1 MMKPGSLCRTI
12 LGLGGRNKEAGKEI
26 KKGGSKK
33 LYDCEG
39 VAGMTESKGITIEQ
53 IEIDRIRPNPYQP
66 RKKFSIIAIEELA
79 LSIKE
84 YGVLQPITVKRMN
97 NGFFELIAGERR
109 VKAAKLAGLKVIPS
123 IIMEILD
130 EDSAIIA
137 LIENLQRE
145 DLNFFEEAEG
155 YASLMND
162 YGLTQEQVAKKVG
175 KNQSTIANKI
185 RLLRLP
191 REVKEYIIQNGLT
204 ERHARALLKIPEKEI
219 QIALIARIAEKNL
232 RVKDAEDLVERILD
246 KLSARKEDM
255 TQEDVNRNIR
265 GAINYRIYV
274 NTIKNAYRAII
285 QSGIQAEFSQR
296 DSGEYVEVVVKIPK
310 SKAVSSG

>member
-1 MMKPGSLCRTI
+1 
-12 LGLGGRNKEAGKEI
+12 
-26 KKGGSKK
+26 
-33 LYDCEG
+33 
-39 VAGMTESKGITIEQ
+39 MTESNSPVIEQ

-66 RKKFSIIAIEELA
+66 RKRFSHIAIEELA

-84 YGVLQPITVKRMN
+84 YGVLQPIAVKRMN
-97 NGFFELIAGERR
+97 DGFFELIAGERR
-109 VKAAKLAGLKVIPS
+109 VKAAKLAGFKNIPA
-123 IIMEILD
+123 IVMEILD
-130 EDSAIIA
+130 EDSTIIA

-204 ERHARALLKIPEKEI
+204 ERHARALLKIPEKDI
-219 QIALIARIAEKNL
+219 QIALASRIVEKNL
-232 RVKDAEDLVERILD
+232 RVKDAEELVERILD
-246 KLSARKEDM
+246 KLSAR
-255 TQEDVNRNIR
+255 R
-265 GAINYRIYV
+265 RIC
-274 NTIKNAYRAII
+274 
-285 QSGIQAEFSQR
+285 
-296 DSGEYVEVVVKIPK
+296 PK
-310 SKAVSSG
+310 RI

>member
-1 MMKPGSLCRTI
+1 
-12 LGLGGRNKEAGKEI
+12 
-26 KKGGSKK
+26 
-33 LYDCEG
+33 
-39 VAGMTESKGITIEQ
+39 MTESNSPVIEQ

-66 RKKFSIIAIEELA
+66 RKRFSHIAIEELA

-84 YGVLQPITVKRMN
+84 YGVLQPIAVKRMN
-97 NGFFELIAGERR
+97 DGFFELIAGERR
-109 VKAAKLAGLKVIPS
+109 VKAAKLAGFKNIPA
-123 IIMEILD
+123 IVMEILD
-130 EDSAIIA
+130 EDSTIIA

-219 QIALIARIAEKNL
+219 QIALASRIVEKNL
-232 RVKDAEDLVERILD
+232 RVKDAEELVERILD
-246 KLSARKEDM
+246 KLSAKKEDM
-255 TQEDVNRNIR
+255 PQEDINRNIR
-265 GAINYRIYV
+265 GSVNYRIYV
-274 NTIKNAYRAII
+274 NTLKNAYRAII

-296 DSGEYVEVVVKIPK
+296 DSGEYIEVVVKIPK
-310 SKAVSSG
+310 SKALSSG

>member
-1 MMKPGSLCRTI
+1 
-12 LGLGGRNKEAGKEI
+12 
-26 KKGGSKK
+26 
-33 LYDCEG
+33 
-39 VAGMTESKGITIEQ
+39 MTEGNSPAIEQ

-66 RKKFSIIAIEELA
+66 RKRFNHIAIEELA

-84 YGVLQPITVKRMN
+84 YGVLQPIAVKRMN
-97 NGFFELIAGERR
+97 GGFFELIAGERR
-109 VKAAKLAGLKVIPS
+109 VKAAKLAGLKNIPA
-123 IIMEILD
+123 IVMEILD
-130 EDSAIIA
+130 EDSTIIA

-175 KNQSTIANKI
+175 KKQSTIANKI

-219 QIALIARIAEKNL
+219 QMALVSRIVEKNL
-232 RVKDAEDLVERILD
+232 RVKDAEELVERILD
-246 KLSARKEDM
+246 KLSERKEDM
-255 TQEDVNRNIR
+255 PQEDINRNIR

-274 NTIKNAYRAII
+274 NTLKNAYRAII

-296 DSGEYVEVVVKIPK
+296 DSGEYIEVVVKIPK
-310 SKAVSSG
+310 SKALSSG

>member
-1 MMKPGSLCRTI
+1 
-12 LGLGGRNKEAGKEI
+12 
-26 KKGGSKK
+26 
-33 LYDCEG
+33 
-39 VAGMTESKGITIEQ
+39 MTESNSPVIEL

-66 RKKFSIIAIEELA
+66 RKRFNHIAIEELA

-84 YGVLQPITVKRMN
+84 YGVLQPIAVKRMN
-97 NGFFELIAGERR
+97 DGFFELIAGERR
-109 VKAAKLAGLKVIPS
+109 VKAAKLAGLKNIPA
-123 IIMEILD
+123 IVMEILD
-130 EDSAIIA
+130 EDSTIIA

-191 REVKEYIIQNGLT
+191 REVKDYIVQNGLT
-204 ERHARALLKIPEKEI
+204 ERHARALLKIPDKEI
-219 QIALIARIAEKNL
+219 QMALVSRIVEKNL
-232 RVKDAEDLVERILD
+232 RVKDAEELIERVLD
-246 KLSARKEDM
+246 KLSERKEDIP
-255 TQEDVNRNIR
+255 QEDINRNIR

-274 NTIKNAYRAII
+274 NTLKNAYRAII

-296 DSGEYVEVVVKIPK
+296 DSGEYIEVVVKIPK
-310 SKAVSSG
+310 SKALSSG

>member
-1 MMKPGSLCRTI
+1 
-12 LGLGGRNKEAGKEI
+12 
-26 KKGGSKK
+26 
-33 LYDCEG
+33 
-39 VAGMTESKGITIEQ
+39 MTERKDTIVEMVE
-53 IEIDRIRPNPYQP
+53 IERIRPNPYQP
-66 RKKFSIIAIEELA
+66 RKKFNNMAIEELA

-84 YGVLQPITVKRMN
+84 YGVLQPIAVKRMSD
-97 NGFFELIAGERR
+97 GYFELIAGERR
-109 VKAAKLAGLKVIPS
+109 VKAARLAGLEFIPA
-123 IIMEILD
+123 IVMEILD

-162 YGLTQEQVAKKVG
+162 YALTQEQIAKKVG

-191 REVKEYIIQNGLT
+191 REVQEYIIQNGLT

-219 QIALIARIAEKNL
+219 QMNLLTRIAEKNL
-232 RVKDAEDLVERILD
+232 RVKDTEDLVEKVLE
-246 KLSARKEDM
+246 KLSVRQD
-255 TQEDVNRNIR
+255 DVTCEEINRSIR
-265 GAINYRIYV
+265 GTINYRIYV

-310 SKAVSSG
+310 SRAVSTG

>member
-1 MMKPGSLCRTI
+1 
-12 LGLGGRNKEAGKEI
+12 
-26 KKGGSKK
+26 
-33 LYDCEG
+33 
-39 VAGMTESKGITIEQ
+39 MTESNSPVIEL

-66 RKKFSIIAIEELA
+66 RKRFNHIAIEELA

-84 YGVLQPITVKRMN
+84 YGVLQPIAVKRMN
-97 NGFFELIAGERR
+97 DGFFELIAGERR
-109 VKAAKLAGLKVIPS
+109 VKAAKLAGLKNIPA
-123 IIMEILD
+123 IVMEILD
-130 EDSAIIA
+130 EDSTIIA

-191 REVKEYIIQNGLT
+191 REVKDYIAQNGLT

-219 QIALIARIAEKNL
+219 QMALVSRIVEKNL
-232 RVKDAEDLVERILD
+232 RVKDAEDLVERVLD
-246 KLSARKEDM
+246 KLSERKEDIP
-255 TQEDVNRNIR
+255 QEDINRNIR

-274 NTIKNAYRAII
+274 NTLKNAYRAII

-296 DSGEYVEVVVKIPK
+296 DSGEYIEVVVKIPK
-310 SKAVSSG
+310 SKALSSG

>member
-1 MMKPGSLCRTI
+1 
-12 LGLGGRNKEAGKEI
+12 
-26 KKGGSKK
+26 
-33 LYDCEG
+33 
-39 VAGMTESKGITIEQ
+39 MTEGNSPAIEQ

-66 RKKFSIIAIEELA
+66 RKRFNHIAIEELA

-84 YGVLQPITVKRMN
+84 YGVLQPIAVKRMN
-97 NGFFELIAGERR
+97 DGFFELIAGERR
-109 VKAAKLAGLKVIPS
+109 VKAAKLAGLKNIPA
-123 IIMEILD
+123 IVMEILD
-130 EDSAIIA
+130 EDSTIIA

-219 QIALIARIAEKNL
+219 QMALVSRIVEKNL
-232 RVKDAEDLVERILD
+232 RVKDAEELVERVLD
-246 KLSARKEDM
+246 KLSERKEDM
-255 TQEDVNRNIR
+255 PQEDINRNIR

-274 NTIKNAYRAII
+274 NTLKNAYRAII

-296 DSGEYVEVVVKIPK
+296 DSGEYIEVVVKIPK
-310 SKAVSSG
+310 SKALSSG

>member
-1 MMKPGSLCRTI
+1 
-12 LGLGGRNKEAGKEI
+12 
-26 KKGGSKK
+26 
-33 LYDCEG
+33 
-39 VAGMTESKGITIEQ
+39 MTENNSPVIEQ

-66 RKKFSIIAIEELA
+66 RKRFNHIAIEELA

-84 YGVLQPITVKRMN
+84 YGVLQPIAVKRMN
-97 NGFFELIAGERR
+97 DGYYELIAGERR
-109 VKAAKLAGLKVIPS
+109 VKAAKLAGLKNIPA
-123 IIMEILD
+123 IVMEILD
-130 EDSAIIA
+130 EDSTIIA

-155 YASLMND
+155 YATLMND

-191 REVKEYIIQNGLT
+191 KEIKEYIIQNGLS

-219 QIALIARIAEKNL
+219 QMALVSRIAEKNL
-232 RVKDAEDLVERILD
+232 RVKDAEDLVERVLD

-255 TQEDVNRNIR
+255 PKEDINRNIR

-274 NTIKNAYRAII
+274 NTLKNAYRAII

-296 DSGEYVEVVVKIPK
+296 DSGEYIEVVVKIPK
-310 SKAVSSG
+310 SKALSSG

>member
-1 MMKPGSLCRTI
+1 
-12 LGLGGRNKEAGKEI
+12 
-26 KKGGSKK
+26 
-33 LYDCEG
+33 
-39 VAGMTESKGITIEQ
+39 MTESNSPVIEQ

-66 RKKFSIIAIEELA
+66 RKRFSHIAIEELA

-84 YGVLQPITVKRMN
+84 YGVLQPIAVKRMN
-97 NGFFELIAGERR
+97 DGFFELIAGERR
-109 VKAAKLAGLKVIPS
+109 VKAAKLAGFKNIPA
-123 IIMEILD
+123 IVMEILD
-130 EDSAIIA
+130 EDSTIIA

-204 ERHARALLKIPEKEI
+204 ERHARALLKIPEKDI
-219 QIALIARIAEKNL
+219 QIALASRIVEKNL
-232 RVKDAEDLVERILD
+232 RVKDAEELVERILD
-246 KLSARKEDM
+246 KLSAKKEDM
-255 TQEDVNRNIR
+255 PQEDINRNIR
-265 GAINYRIYV
+265 GSVNYRIYV
-274 NTIKNAYRAII
+274 NTLKNAYRAII

-296 DSGEYVEVVVKIPK
+296 DSGEYIEVVVKIPK
-310 SKAVSSG
+310 SKALSSG

>member
-1 MMKPGSLCRTI
+1 
-12 LGLGGRNKEAGKEI
+12 
-26 KKGGSKK
+26 
-33 LYDCEG
+33 
-39 VAGMTESKGITIEQ
+39 MTEGNSSVIEQ

-66 RKKFSIIAIEELA
+66 RKRFNNIAIEELA

-84 YGVLQPITVKRMN
+84 YGVLQPIAVKRMN
-97 NGFFELIAGERR
+97 DGFFELIAGERR
-109 VKAAKLAGLKVIPS
+109 VKAAKLAGLKNVPAIV
-123 IIMEILD
+123 MEILD
-130 EDSAIIA
+130 EDSTIIA

-219 QIALIARIAEKNL
+219 QMALVSRIAEKNL
-232 RVKDAEDLVERILD
+232 RVKDAEDLVERVLD

-255 TQEDVNRNIR
+255 PQDDINKNIK

-274 NTIKNAYRAII
+274 NTLKNAYRAII

-296 DSGEYVEVVVKIPK
+296 DSGEYIEVVVKIPK
-310 SKAVSSG
+310 SKALSSG

>member
-1 MMKPGSLCRTI
+1 
-12 LGLGGRNKEAGKEI
+12 
-26 KKGGSKK
+26 
-33 LYDCEG
+33 
-39 VAGMTESKGITIEQ
+39 MTEGNSPAIEQ

-66 RKKFSIIAIEELA
+66 RKRFNNIAIEELA

-84 YGVLQPITVKRMN
+84 YGVLQPIAVKRMN
-97 NGFFELIAGERR
+97 DGFFELIAGERR
-109 VKAAKLAGLKVIPS
+109 VKAAKLAGLKNIPA
-123 IIMEILD
+123 IVMEILD
-130 EDSAIIA
+130 EDSTIIA

-219 QIALIARIAEKNL
+219 QMALVSRIVEKNL
-232 RVKDAEDLVERILD
+232 RVKDAEELVERVLD
-246 KLSARKEDM
+246 KLSERKEDM
-255 TQEDVNRNIR
+255 PQEDINRNIR

-274 NTIKNAYRAII
+274 NTLKNAYRAII

-296 DSGEYVEVVVKIPK
+296 DSGEYIEVVVKIPK
-310 SKAVSSG
+310 SKALSSG

>member
-1 MMKPGSLCRTI
+1 
-12 LGLGGRNKEAGKEI
+12 
-26 KKGGSKK
+26 
-33 LYDCEG
+33 
-39 VAGMTESKGITIEQ
+39 MTESNSPVIEL

-66 RKKFSIIAIEELA
+66 RKRFNHIAIEELA

-84 YGVLQPITVKRMN
+84 YGVLQPIAVKRMN
-97 NGFFELIAGERR
+97 DGFFELIAGERR
-109 VKAAKLAGLKVIPS
+109 VKAAKLAGLKNIPA
-123 IIMEILD
+123 IVMEILD
-130 EDSAIIA
+130 EDSTIIA

-219 QIALIARIAEKNL
+219 QMALVSRIVEKNL
-232 RVKDAEDLVERILD
+232 RVKDAEELVERVLD
-246 KLSARKEDM
+246 KLSERKEDM
-255 TQEDVNRNIR
+255 PQEDINRNIR

-274 NTIKNAYRAII
+274 NTLKNAYRAII

-296 DSGEYVEVVVKIPK
+296 DSGEYIEVVVKIPK
-310 SKAVSSG
+310 SKALSSG

>member
-1 MMKPGSLCRTI
+1 
-12 LGLGGRNKEAGKEI
+12 
-26 KKGGSKK
+26 
-33 LYDCEG
+33 
-39 VAGMTESKGITIEQ
+39 MTESNSPVIEL

-66 RKKFSIIAIEELA
+66 RKRFNHIAIEELA

-84 YGVLQPITVKRMN
+84 YGVLQPIAVKRMN
-97 NGFFELIAGERR
+97 DGFFELIAGERR
-109 VKAAKLAGLKVIPS
+109 VKAAKLAGLKNIPA
-123 IIMEILD
+123 IVMEILD
-130 EDSAIIA
+130 EDSTIIA

-191 REVKEYIIQNGLT
+191 REVKDYIVQNGLT
-204 ERHARALLKIPEKEI
+204 ERHARALVKIPEKEI
-219 QIALIARIAEKNL
+219 QMALVSRIVEKNL
-232 RVKDAEDLVERILD
+232 RVKDAEDLVERVLD
-246 KLSARKEDM
+246 KLSERKEDIP
-255 TQEDVNRNIR
+255 QEDINRNIR

-274 NTIKNAYRAII
+274 NTLKNAYRAII

-296 DSGEYVEVVVKIPK
+296 DSGEYIEVVVKIPK
-310 SKAVSSG
+310 SKALSSG

>member
-1 MMKPGSLCRTI
+1 MFVVCKGHDL
-12 LGLGGRNKEAGKEI
+12 I
-26 KKGGSKK
+26 KGTARLWGIC
-33 LYDCEG
+33 CER
-39 VAGMTESKGITIEQ
+39 VANMTEGNSPAIEQ

-66 RKKFSIIAIEELA
+66 RKRFNNIAIEELA

-84 YGVLQPITVKRMN
+84 YGVLQPIAVKRMN
-97 NGFFELIAGERR
+97 DGFFELIAGERR
-109 VKAAKLAGLKVIPS
+109 VKAAKLAGLKNIPA
-123 IIMEILD
+123 IVMEILD
-130 EDSAIIA
+130 EDSTIIA

-219 QIALIARIAEKNL
+219 QMALVSRIVEKNL
-232 RVKDAEDLVERILD
+232 RVKDAEELVERVLD
-246 KLSARKEDM
+246 KLSERKEDM
-255 TQEDVNRNIR
+255 PQEDINRNIR

-274 NTIKNAYRAII
+274 NTLKNAYRAII

-296 DSGEYVEVVVKIPK
+296 DSGEYIEVVVKIPK
-310 SKAVSSG
+310 SKALSSG

>member
-1 MMKPGSLCRTI
+1 
-12 LGLGGRNKEAGKEI
+12 
-26 KKGGSKK
+26 
-33 LYDCEG
+33 
-39 VAGMTESKGITIEQ
+39 MTESNSPVIEQ

-66 RKKFSIIAIEELA
+66 RKRFSHIAIEELA

-84 YGVLQPITVKRMN
+84 YGVLQPIAVKRMN
-97 NGFFELIAGERR
+97 DGFFELIAGERR
-109 VKAAKLAGLKVIPS
+109 VKAAKLAGFKNIPA
-123 IIMEILD
+123 IVMEILD
-130 EDSAIIA
+130 EDSTIIA

-191 REVKEYIIQNGLT
+191 REVKDYIAQNGLT

-219 QIALIARIAEKNL
+219 QMALVSRIVEKNL
-232 RVKDAEDLVERILD
+232 RVKDAEDLVERVLD
-246 KLSARKEDM
+246 KLSERKEDIP
-255 TQEDVNRNIR
+255 QEDINRNIR

-274 NTIKNAYRAII
+274 NTLKNAYRAII

-296 DSGEYVEVVVKIPK
+296 DSGEYIEVVVKIPK
-310 SKAVSSG
+310 SKALSSG

>member
-1 MMKPGSLCRTI
+1 
-12 LGLGGRNKEAGKEI
+12 
-26 KKGGSKK
+26 
-33 LYDCEG
+33 
-39 VAGMTESKGITIEQ
+39 MTEGNSPAIEQ

-66 RKKFSIIAIEELA
+66 RKRFNHIAIEELA

-84 YGVLQPITVKRMN
+84 YGVLQPIAVKRMN
-97 NGFFELIAGERR
+97 GGFFELIAGERR
-109 VKAAKLAGLKVIPS
+109 VKAAKLAGLKNIPA
-123 IIMEILD
+123 IVMEILD
-130 EDSAIIA
+130 EDSTIIA

-175 KNQSTIANKI
+175 KKQSTIANKI

-219 QIALIARIAEKNL
+219 QMALVSRIVEKNL
-232 RVKDAEDLVERILD
+232 RVKDAEELVERILD
-246 KLSARKEDM
+246 KLSERKEDM
-255 TQEDVNRNIR
+255 PQEDINRNIR

-274 NTIKNAYRAII
+274 NTLKNAYRAII
-285 QSGIQAEFSQR
+285 QSGIQAEFSQK
-296 DSGEYVEVVVKIPK
+296 DSGEYIEVVVKIPK
-310 SKAVSSG
+310 SKALSSG

>member
-1 MMKPGSLCRTI
+1 
-12 LGLGGRNKEAGKEI
+12 
-26 KKGGSKK
+26 
-33 LYDCEG
+33 
-39 VAGMTESKGITIEQ
+39 MTESNSPVIEL

-66 RKKFSIIAIEELA
+66 RKRFNHIAIEELA

-84 YGVLQPITVKRMN
+84 YGVLQPIAVKRMN
-97 NGFFELIAGERR
+97 DGFFELIAGERR
-109 VKAAKLAGLKVIPS
+109 VKAAKLAGLKNIPA
-123 IIMEILD
+123 IVMEILD
-130 EDSAIIA
+130 EDSTIIA

-191 REVKEYIIQNGLT
+191 REVKDYIVQNGLT
-204 ERHARALLKIPEKEI
+204 ERHARALLKIPDKEI
-219 QIALIARIAEKNL
+219 QMALVSRIVEKNL
-232 RVKDAEDLVERILD
+232 RVKDAEDLVERVLD
-246 KLSARKEDM
+246 KLSERKEDIP
-255 TQEDVNRNIR
+255 QEDINRNIR

-274 NTIKNAYRAII
+274 NTLKNAYRAII

-296 DSGEYVEVVVKIPK
+296 DSGEYIEVVVKIPK
-310 SKAVSSG
+310 SKALSSG

>member
-1 MMKPGSLCRTI
+1 
-12 LGLGGRNKEAGKEI
+12 
-26 KKGGSKK
+26 
-33 LYDCEG
+33 
-39 VAGMTESKGITIEQ
+39 MTESNSPVIEL

-66 RKKFSIIAIEELA
+66 RKRFNHIAIEELA

-84 YGVLQPITVKRMN
+84 YGVLQPIAVKRMN
-97 NGFFELIAGERR
+97 DGFFELIAGERR
-109 VKAAKLAGLKVIPS
+109 VKAAKLAGLKNIPA
-123 IIMEILD
+123 IVMEILD
-130 EDSAIIA
+130 EDSTIIA

-191 REVKEYIIQNGLT
+191 REVKDYIVQNGLT

-219 QIALIARIAEKNL
+219 QMALVSRIVEKNL
-232 RVKDAEDLVERILD
+232 RVKDAEDLVERVLD
-246 KLSARKEDM
+246 KLSERKEDIP
-255 TQEDVNRNIR
+255 QEDINRNIR

-274 NTIKNAYRAII
+274 NTLKNAYRAII

-296 DSGEYVEVVVKIPK
+296 DSGEYIEVVVKIPK
-310 SKAVSSG
+310 SKALSSG